1 MNVVE
6 DSIFTWK
13 NKNKVDDV
21 YRLTKGKNP
30 IYIEYYGWNKENYL
44 RMKIMDGDKIKR
56 RFLEQ
61 QESEEAKTVSH
72 ASL

>member
-1 MNVVE
+1 
-6 DSIFTWK
+6 
-13 NKNKVDDV
+13 
-21 YRLTKGKNP
+21 
-30 IYIEYYGWNKENYL
+30 
-44 RMKIMDGDKIKR
+44 MKIMDGDKIKR